1 MGITIVCRAVA
12 LWMLGV
18 ALGGAH
24 ARAPVAIAVHGG
36 AGTIDRSSMS
46 AEKREQIELALT
58 RALRNAH
65 SVLSSGG
72 SSLDAVT
79 TAVVLLEDSPHFNAG
94 KGAVFNA
101 EGRNELDAAIME
113 GHSRRAGAVA
123 ALTRVRNPIRAARAV
138 MEASPHVFMIGAGAE
153 QFAREQGL
161 DMVSPGYF
169 RTNERWRQFQEARR
183 EAESDR
189 KADAPRPEAASDY
202 YGTVGAVALDQHGH
216 LAAATST
223 GGMIMKRYGRVGDV
237 PVIGGGTWADDRCAV
252 SATGWGEFF
261 IRSAAAHE
269 ICARV
274 RLAGASIGDAAAG
287 VVLNDIPAMGG
298 NGGVI
303 AIDAAGTIAMP
314 FSSAGMYRGTI
325 DADGEIT
332 ISIWAD
338 GE

>member
-1 MGITIVCRAVA
+1 MIRTAIAVLA
-12 LWMLGV
+12 SLLATMS
-18 ALGGAH
+18 ATAQSSF
-24 ARAPVAIAVHGG
+24 AIAVHGG
-36 AGTIDRSSMS
+36 AGTIDRATLT
-46 AEKREQIELALT
+46 AEKRGQIEAALA
-58 RALRNAH
+58 RALRSGH
-65 SVLSSGG
+65 QVLAAGG

-79 TAVVLLEDSPHFNAG
+79 AAVVVLEDSPHFNAG

-101 EGRNELDAAIME
+101 DGRNELDAAIME
-113 GHSRRAGAVA
+113 GHTRRAGAVA
-123 ALTRVRNPIRAARAV
+123 ALTRVRNPIRAARAI

-153 QFAREQGL
+153 RFAREQGL
-161 DMVSPGYF
+161 DIVSPRYF
-169 RTNERWRQFQEARR
+169 RTAERWRQFQDARR
-183 EAESDR
+183 KA
-189 KADAPRPEAASDY
+189 KADRASTAATVLPATAY
-202 YGTVGAVALDQHGH
+202 YGTVGAVALDRQGH

-223 GGMIMKRYGRVGDV
+223 GGMTMKRYGRVGDV